1 MTAILDLVAL
11 RKAFGGIIA
20 LNDLTLTISEPG
32 IYGLIGPNGAGKTTL
47 FDVICGLQMAD
58 AGAILFEGLPI
69 EKSRV
74 HVRAG
79 LGFSRTFQE
88 CRVLPEETCL
98 DNVLFAAQKKP
109 LGAEFWQMI
118 TPGIESEGCGHDR
131 SSAPARIGEILPTMP
146 TCLRQNYLLVS
157 AAFWK
162 LSRRWWCARKSCCLT
177 NRLPVSIQRCSTRC
191 AISFAACTNN
201 TKSSF

>member
-1 MTAILDLVAL
+1 MPMTAILDLVAL

-118 TPGIESEGCGHDR
+118 TPGIESRDAATIEARRLLALVNFADY
-131 SSAPARIGEILPTMP
+131 ADVPAAKLSFGQRRLLEI
-146 TCLRQNYLLVS
+146 VS
-157 AAFWK
+157 A
-162 LSRRWWCARKSCCLT
+162 LVVRPRKS
-177 NRLPVSIQRCSTRC
+177 
-191 AISFAACTNN
+191 AA
-201 TKSSF
+201 